1 MIATFINAIA
11 VIIGAFFGLLLRKR
25 ITESFKT
32 VVMLSAGATTLVL
45 GIGMALE
52 APSSIANLFALIIG
66 GFVGFALK
74 IEDRVLALG
83 DRIERMTGNGE
94 RSGGDF
100 AKGFLNS
107 SLLFCTGA
115 MSIVGSIAAGTRG
128 DYELILIKSIMDG
141 FMAVVFASTYGLGV
155 FASAITIILY
165 QGFFTLC
172 GGAVE
177 PLLGADGIGA
187 MASTGGLLLVF
198 LALNLLGLRDCR
210 TGNFLPSLLL
220 APLMQFLYSLLPL

>member
-1 MIATFINAIA
+1 MIATFINALA
-11 VIIGAFFGLLLRKR
+11 VILGAFFGLILGKK

-32 VVMLSAGATTLVL
+32 VVMLSAGVTTLVI
-45 GIGMALE
+45 GIGMALD
-52 APSSIANLFALIIG
+52 APSSIANLFSLILG
-66 GFVGFALK
+66 GFIGFALK
-74 IEDRVLALG
+74 IEDRILSLG
-83 DRIERMTGNGE
+83 DRIERLTGKNEG
-94 RSGGDF
+94 SGSF

-155 FASAITIILY
+155 FASTIAIIIY
-165 QGFFTLC
+165 QGFFTLF
-172 GGAVE
+172 GGVIE
-177 PLLGADGIGA
+177 PLLGSDGIGA
-187 MASTGGLLLVF
+187 MASTGGLLLIF
-198 LALNLLGLRDCR
+198 LALNLLSLRDCK

-220 APLMQFLYSLLPL
+220 APLVQYLYSLLPL

>member
-1 MIATFINAIA
+1 MIATFINALA
-11 VIIGAFFGLLLRKR
+11 VILGAFLGLILGKK

-32 VVMLSAGATTLVL
+32 VVMLSAGVTTLVI
-45 GIGMALE
+45 GIGMALD
-52 APSSIANLFALIIG
+52 APSSIANLFSLILG
-66 GFVGFALK
+66 GFIGFALK
-74 IEDRVLALG
+74 IEDRILSLG
-83 DRIERMTGNGE
+83 DRIERLTGKNEG
-94 RSGGDF
+94 SGSF

-155 FASAITIILY
+155 FASTIAIIIY
-165 QGFFTLC
+165 QGFFTLF
-172 GGAVE
+172 GGVIE
-177 PLLGADGIGA
+177 PLIGSDGIGA
-187 MASTGGLLLVF
+187 MASTGGLLLIF
-198 LALNLLGLRDCR
+198 LALNLLSLRDCK

-220 APLMQFLYSLLPL
+220 APLMQYLYSLLPL

>member
-1 MIATFINAIA
+1 MLATFINALA
-11 VIIGAFFGLLLRKR
+11 VIIGALFGLFLGKK

-32 VVMLSAGATTLVL
+32 VVMLSAGVTTLVI
-45 GIGMALE
+45 GIKMALD

-66 GFVGFALK
+66 GFIGFALK
-74 IEDRVLALG
+74 IEDGILSLG
-83 DRIERMTGNGE
+83 DKIEKLTGKGE
-94 RSGGDF
+94 SGGAF

-155 FASAITIILY
+155 FASALTIVIY
-165 QGFFTLC
+165 QGFFTLF
-172 GGAVE
+172 GGVIE

-187 MASTGGLLLVF
+187 MASTGGLLLIF
-198 LALNLLGLRDCR
+198 LALNLLSLRDCK
-210 TGNFLPSLLL
+210 TGNFLPALIL
-220 APLMQFLYSLLPL
+220 APLMQYLYSLLPL